1 MQPTITMY
9 TTKWCGPC
17 RRLKRSLEEAQ
28 ISFGEVDIDEDP
40 VAGDRVARHTG
51 GFRTVPTVE
60 VGSQMLVNPT
70 LDELRAAVASPLS
83 PIDKVEE

>member
-17 RRLKRSLEEAQ
+17 RRLKRSLEEAG
-28 ISFGEVDIDEDP
+28 ISYGEVDIDEDP
-40 VAGDRVARHTG
+40 AAGDRIARHTG
-51 GFRTVPTVE
+51 GYRTVPTVE

-70 LDELRAAVASPLS
+70 LDELKAAGASPLS